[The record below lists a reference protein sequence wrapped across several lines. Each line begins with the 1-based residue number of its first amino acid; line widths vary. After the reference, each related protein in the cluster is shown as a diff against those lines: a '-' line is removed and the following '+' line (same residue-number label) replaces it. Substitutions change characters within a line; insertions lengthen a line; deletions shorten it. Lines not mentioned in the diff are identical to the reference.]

1 MAKSESRGQ
10 NAEKGWEA
18 PSGRLREQ
26 ERARTLPGALRKLL
40 GAGQTGSHAR
50 RLPKA
55 RIGTPLPGPNSRRV
69 VVKVRVVQVGADW
82 GKKAAKLH
90 LAYIERDGVSRDGGE
105 GKLYDATG
113 RAERSEF
120 ERELEGEKHQ
130 FRIVLA
136 PEDGHELDLEGY
148 VRSYMRQLER
158 DVRQKLR
165 WAAVNHHDTDN
176 PHAHVIIRG
185 IDADGRDVR
194 MDREYISHGLRNRA
208 VELATYELGPRPERA
223 RIDQL
228 RKEAELERYTSLDSA
243 LERRAVGGVFR
254 AASGRSK
261 DPHFAT
267 ALRAR
272 LDVLENLGLV
282 AKHGRGAW
290 KVDPRLRSELD
301 QMQRRAEGLRA
312 IAAVVPISTNRCRV
326 IQRSEPRDG
335 PREELERGVQGVL
348 RWKGLDEQG
357 QFCVVIETTEGC
369 AYHMPISGRVAQQA
383 RVGQVLDLKRA
394 VDKDEQIE
402 RAAREQGWA
411 YDPRT
416 ALEPAR
422 GAYRH
427 RLEQLERMGLATRE
441 TEDRWRLRPD
451 FRAEL
456 AKGKQQPYWQML
468 AVRLVPQPL
477 REQIS
482 YEGNVWL
489 DRVRREELGALGFG
503 AEVRDALQRRR
514 AQVRELGLDPEDPKL
529 GWKLREL
536 QRQRLEQSLAATGG
550 ARPSRLRDG
559 FEGVA
564 RLHRASNGET
574 FLEVRASSQ
583 FVLGPAPR
591 QNQVVDGQV
600 VRIRIEGQG
609 KVGLEPVERDRDR
622 DR

>member
-1 MAKSESRGQ
+1 MAKSESRRQ
-10 NAEKGWEA
+10 NAENWEA

-40 GAGQTGSHAR
+40 GAGQTGSRAR

-55 RIGTPLPGPNSRRV
+55 RIGTPLPGPHSRRV
-69 VVKVRVVQVGADW
+69 VVKVRVVQVGSDW

-90 LAYIERDGVSRDGGE
+90 LAYIERDGVSPGGGE

-120 ERELEGEKHQ
+120 EQELEGEKHQ

-148 VRSYMRQLER
+148 VRSYMRQMER
-158 DVRQKLR
+158 DLRQKLR

-176 PHAHVIIRG
+176 PHAHIIIRG
-185 IDADGRDVR
+185 MDADGREVR
-194 MDREYISHGLRNRA
+194 MDREYVSHGLRNRA

-223 RIDQL
+223 RVDQL
-228 RKEAELERYTSLDSA
+228 RKEVELERYTTLDSA

-254 AASGRSK
+254 VASGHAK

-272 LDVLENLGLV
+272 LDFLENLGLV
-282 AKHGRGAW
+282 ERNGRGVW

-301 QMQRRAEGLRA
+301 QMERRGEGLRA

-335 PREELERGVQGVL
+335 HREELERGVKGVL

-357 QFCVVIETTEGC
+357 QFCVVIETTGGC

-402 RAAREQGWA
+402 RAAREQGWS
-411 YDPRT
+411 YDLRA

-441 TEDRWRLRPD
+441 TEERWRLRSD

-477 REQIS
+477 REQIG
-482 YEGNVWL
+482 YEGSVWL
-489 DRVRREELGALGFG
+489 DRIRCEELGAVGFG
-503 AEVRDALQRRR
+503 GEVREAVQHRHARL
-514 AQVRELGLDPEDPKL
+514 RELGLDPQDSKL

-536 QRQRLEQSLAATGG
+536 QRQRLEQSLAATSG
-550 ARPSRLRDG
+550 ARAVCPRDG

-564 RLHRASNGET
+564 RVHRASNGET
-574 FLEVRASSQ
+574 FLEVRSSSH
-583 FVLGPAPR
+583 FAVGPAPR
-591 QNQVVDGQV
+591 QNQVIDGQA
-600 VRIRIEGQG
+600 VRIRVEGQG
-609 KVGLEPVERDRDR
+609 KVRLESIERDRDR